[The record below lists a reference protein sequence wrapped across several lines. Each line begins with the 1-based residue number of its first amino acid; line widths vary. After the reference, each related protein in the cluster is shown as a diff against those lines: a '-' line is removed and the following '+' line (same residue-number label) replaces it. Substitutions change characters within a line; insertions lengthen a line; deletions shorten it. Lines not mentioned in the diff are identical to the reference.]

1 MSVTVD
7 HEPLPVHDLGLQ
19 TVGQVLSHVPKENRL
34 VVQVL
39 IDGESPDAQQMPVV
53 RNTSLVGHTVYIE
66 TADPRR
72 LALEVLDEVATQLSE
87 AERLKAD
94 AADLLQKAQ
103 ANKAME
109 QLGGCIRIWQ
119 HAQESI
125 EKTAELLR
133 IDLESV
139 AVGERRLQEVLD
151 IFAAQL
157 KQVRAALQ
165 QRDFVALSDA
175 LLYEMET
182 TTQDWAASIEAMR
195 RLIRSIE

>member
-19 TVGQVLSHVPKENRL
+19 TVGQVLSHVQKENRL

-139 AVGERRLQEVLD
+139 AVGERRLREVLD